1 MSFLPM
7 HLLWQIS
14 ESRSTGRLLCPDFF
28 LYRDFT
34 RFQGPLHPSDGMF
47 YLIFW
52 SFVAFTLAK
61 LHLPW
66 QVTHRRIILHSA
78 FNQAVYA
85 LSIFVKDKI
94 FKSILDSLCVFE
106 CNLCHFSDLL
116 ILRNE

>member
-34 RFQGPLHPSDGMF
+34 RFQGSLHPSDGMF

-66 QVTHRRIILHSA
+66 QVTGIFLFTCQ
-78 FNQAVYA
+78 FNFSGTPFFQATLLYHPM
-85 LSIFVKDKI
+85 IFVSVTMMRM
-94 FKSILDSLCVFE
+94 KSW
-106 CNLCHFSDLL
+106 
-116 ILRNE
+116 LRSPTH

>member
-7 HLLWQIS
+7 HLLWQIF

-28 LYRDFT
+28 MYRDFT

-66 QVTHRRIILHSA
+66 QVTQI
-78 FNQAVYA
+78 N
-85 LSIFVKDKI
+85 IFLN
-94 FKSILDSLCVFE
+94 F
-106 CNLCHFSDLL
+106 
-116 ILRNE
+116 LREEKTAY